1 MVWKL
6 LAEGL
11 SVGYDGKTLLR
22 NLSFAVGSGECVLLC
37 GGNGM
42 GKSTLLRTLAGLQ
55 KPLGGTV
62 RNPGGGK
69 AVLVPSRIPK
79 VAGFTVKKFIGLT
92 TFQETDWLGR
102 IGKELVARIAGSMSM
117 LDIQEFADR
126 DISTL
131 SDGEFQKVCIA
142 AAVARNAE
150 VGLLDELAAWVM
162 NADILLLDEPT
173 AFLDVEARET
183 VLQTL
188 SDIVRCENAPAIIF
202 SSHDIHSA
210 VRHCTRIFGLYKNT
224 DRETSFMDSG
234 PCVSEFDAVLE
245 RCFPNIPIR
254 RQL

>member
-1 MVWKL
+1 MAWKL
-6 LAEGL
+6 QAEGL
-11 SVGYDGKTLLR
+11 SVGYDGKALLR
-22 NLSFAVGSGECVLLC
+22 NLSFEVGSGECVLLC

-42 GKSTLLRTLAGLQ
+42 GKCTLLRTVAGLQ
-55 KPLGGTV
+55 KPLGGAV
-62 RNPGGGK
+62 RYSGDGK

-79 VAGFTVKKFIGLT
+79 VAGFSVKKFIGLT

-102 IGKELVARIAGSMSM
+102 IGKELEARIDSSMSM

-142 AAVARNAE
+142 AAVARKAE
-150 VGLLDELAAWVM
+150 V
-162 NADILLLDEPT
+162 ILLDEPT

-188 SDIVRCENAPAIIF
+188 SDIVRCGNAPAIIF

-210 VRHCTRIFGLYKNT
+210 VRHCNRIFGLYKNT

>member
-1 MVWKL
+1 MAWKL
-6 LAEGL
+6 QAEGL

-22 NLSFAVGSGECVLLC
+22 NLSFEVGPGECVLLC

-42 GKSTLLRTLAGLQ
+42 GKSTLLRTMAGLQ

-62 RNPGGGK
+62 RYSGDGK

-92 TFQETDWLGR
+92 TFNETDWLGR
-102 IGKELVARIAGSMSM
+102 IGKELEARIDSSMSM

-150 VGLLDELAAWVM
+150 V
-162 NADILLLDEPT
+162 ILLDEPT

-188 SDIVRCENAPAIIF
+188 SDIVRCGNSPAIIF

-210 VRHCTRIFGLYKNT
+210 VRHCTRIFGLYKNS

-245 RCFPNIPIR
+245 LCFPNIPIR

>member
-1 MVWKL
+1 MGENWTFD
-6 LAEGL
+6 AENL
-11 SVGYDGKTLLR
+11 TVGYDGKTVIADV
-22 NLSFAVGSGECVLLC
+22 NFSVGAGERILLC
-37 GGNGM
+37 GANGL
-42 GKSTLLRTLAGLQ
+42 GKSTLLRTLALLQ
-55 KPLGGTV
+55 PPVSGKCSFSASSEKRRTV
-62 RNPGGGK
+62 LIP
-69 AVLVPSRIPK
+69 ARIPK
-79 VAGFTVKKFIGLT
+79 VQGFSVEHFVAASCYL
-92 TFQETDWLGR
+92 ETDWLGR
-102 IGKELVARIAGSMSM
+102 IPARLKNQIKTAVENVGIPEL
-117 LDIQEFADR
+117 LHR

-150 VGLLDELAAWVM
+150 VV
-162 NADILLLDEPT
+162 LLDEPT

>member
-1 MVWKL
+1 MERKL

-11 SVGYDGKTLLR
+11 SVGYDGKALLR
-22 NLSFAVGSGECVLLC
+22 NLSFEVGPGECVLLC

-62 RNPGGGK
+62 RYSGDGK

-102 IGKELVARIAGSMSM
+102 IGKELETRIDSSMSM
-117 LDIQEFADR
+117 LDLQEFAGR

-150 VGLLDELAAWVM
+150 V
-162 NADILLLDEPT
+162 ILLDEPT

-188 SDIVRCENAPAIIF
+188 SDIVRCGNAPAIIF
-202 SSHDIHSA
+202 SSHDVHSA
-210 VRHCTRIFGLYKNT
+210 VRHCTRIFGLYKNM

>member
-1 MVWKL
+1 MAWKL
-6 LAEGL
+6 QAEGL
-11 SVGYDGKTLLR
+11 SVGYDGKALLR
-22 NLSFAVGSGECVLLC
+22 NLSFEVGPGECLLLC

-62 RNPGGGK
+62 RYSGDGK

-79 VAGFTVKKFIGLT
+79 VAGFSVKKFIGLT
-92 TFQETDWLGR
+92 TFNEADWLGR
-102 IGKELVARIAGSMSM
+102 IGKELEARIDSSMSM

-150 VGLLDELAAWVM
+150 V
-162 NADILLLDEPT
+162 ILLDEPT

-183 VLQTL
+183 VLQAL
-188 SDIVRCENAPAIIF
+188 SDIVRCGNAPAIIF

-210 VRHCTRIFGLYKNT
+210 VRHCNRIFGLYKNT

>member
-1 MVWKL
+1 MAWKL

-11 SVGYDGKTLLR
+11 SVGYDGKALIR
-22 NLSFAVGSGECVLLC
+22 NLSFAVGPGECVLLC

-102 IGKELVARIAGSMSM
+102 IGKELEARIDGSMSM

-150 VGLLDELAAWVM
+150 VV
-162 NADILLLDEPT
+162 LLDEPT
-173 AFLDVEARET
+173 AFM

-202 SSHDIHSA
+202 SSRDIHSA

-245 RCFPNIPIR
+245 RCFPNIPIH

>member
-1 MVWKL
+1 MAWKL
-6 LAEGL
+6 QAEGL
-11 SVGYDGKTLLR
+11 SVGYDGKALLR
-22 NLSFAVGSGECVLLC
+22 NLSFEVWPGECVLLC

-62 RNPGGGK
+62 RYSGDGK

-92 TFQETDWLGR
+92 TFNETDWLGR
-102 IGKELVARIAGSMSM
+102 IGKELETRIDSSMSM
-117 LDIQEFADR
+117 LDIQEFAGR

-150 VGLLDELAAWVM
+150 VV
-162 NADILLLDEPT
+162 LLDEPT

-188 SDIVRCENAPAIIF
+188 SDIVRCGNAPAIIF

-210 VRHCTRIFGLYKNT
+210 VRHCNRIFGLYKNT

>member
-1 MVWKL
+1 
-6 LAEGL
+6 
-11 SVGYDGKTLLR
+11 
-22 NLSFAVGSGECVLLC
+22 
-37 GGNGM
+37 
-42 GKSTLLRTLAGLQ
+42 
-55 KPLGGTV
+55 
-62 RNPGGGK
+62 
-69 AVLVPSRIPK
+69 
-79 VAGFTVKKFIGLT
+79 
-92 TFQETDWLGR
+92 
-102 IGKELVARIAGSMSM
+102 MSM

-150 VGLLDELAAWVM
+150 V
-162 NADILLLDEPT
+162 ILLDEPT

-202 SSHDIHSA
+202 SSHDIYSA
-210 VRHCTRIFGLYKNT
+210 ARHCNRIFGLYKNT

>member
-1 MVWKL
+1 MAWKL
-6 LAEGL
+6 QAEGL
-11 SVGYDGKTLLR
+11 SVGYDGKALLR
-22 NLSFAVGSGECVLLC
+22 NLSFEVGPGECVLLC

-55 KPLGGTV
+55 KPLGGAV
-62 RNPGGGK
+62 RYSGDGK

-79 VAGFTVKKFIGLT
+79 VAGFSVKKFIVLT

-102 IGKELVARIAGSMSM
+102 IGKELEARIDSSMSL
-117 LDIQEFADR
+117 LDIQEFAGR

-142 AAVARNAE
+142 AAVARKAE
-150 VGLLDELAAWVM
+150 V
-162 NADILLLDEPT
+162 ILLDEPT

-188 SDIVRCENAPAIIF
+188 SDIVRCGNAPAIIF

-210 VRHCTRIFGLYKNT
+210 VRHCNRIFGLYKNT

>member
-1 MVWKL
+1 MARKL

-11 SVGYDGKTLLR
+11 SVGYDGKALLR

-102 IGKELVARIAGSMSM
+102 IGKELEARIDSSMSM

-150 VGLLDELAAWVM
+150 VV
-162 NADILLLDEPT
+162 LLDEPT

>member
-1 MVWKL
+1 MAWKL
-6 LAEGL
+6 QAEGL
-11 SVGYDGKTLLR
+11 SVGYDGKALLR
-22 NLSFAVGSGECVLLC
+22 NLSFEVGPGECVLLC

-62 RNPGGGK
+62 RYSEDGK

-102 IGKELVARIAGSMSM
+102 IGKELEARIDGSMSM

-150 VGLLDELAAWVM
+150 V
-162 NADILLLDEPT
+162 ILLDEPT

>member
-1 MVWKL
+1 MERNL

-11 SVGYDGKTLLR
+11 SVGYGGKALLR
-22 NLSFAVGSGECVLLC
+22 NLSFEVGPGECVLLC

-55 KPLGGTV
+55 KPLGGAV
-62 RNPGGGK
+62 RYSGDGK

-92 TFQETDWLGR
+92 TFNETDWLGR
-102 IGKELVARIAGSMSM
+102 IGKELETRIDSSMSM

-142 AAVARNAE
+142 AAVARKAE
-150 VGLLDELAAWVM
+150 V
-162 NADILLLDEPT
+162 ILLDEPT

-183 VLQTL
+183 VLQAL
-188 SDIVRCENAPAIIF
+188 SDIVRCGNAPAIIF

>member
-1 MVWKL
+1 MAWKL
-6 LAEGL
+6 QAEGL
-11 SVGYDGKTLLR
+11 SVGYDGKALLR
-22 NLSFAVGSGECVLLC
+22 NLSFEVGPGECVLLC

-42 GKSTLLRTLAGLQ
+42 GKSTLLWTLAGLQ

-62 RNPGGGK
+62 RYSGDGK

-102 IGKELVARIAGSMSM
+102 ICKELEERIDSSMSM
-117 LDIQEFADR
+117 LDLQGFADR

-150 VGLLDELAAWVM
+150 V
-162 NADILLLDEPT
+162 ILLDEPT

-183 VLQTL
+183 VLQAL
-188 SDIVRCENAPAIIF
+188 SDIVRCGNAPAIIF

>member
-1 MVWKL
+1 MARKL

-11 SVGYDGKTLLR
+11 SVGYGGKALLR

-55 KPLGGTV
+55 KPLEGTV
-62 RNPGGGK
+62 LNPGGGK

-79 VAGFTVKKFIGLT
+79 VAGFTAKKFIGLT

-102 IGKELVARIAGSMSM
+102 IGKELEARIDGSMSM

-142 AAVARNAE
+142 AALARNAE
-150 VGLLDELAAWVM
+150 V
-162 NADILLLDEPT
+162 ILLDEPT

-188 SDIVRCENAPAIIF
+188 SDIVKCGNAPAIIF

>member
-1 MVWKL
+1 MAWKL

-11 SVGYDGKTLLR
+11 SVGYGGKALLR
-22 NLSFAVGSGECVLLC
+22 NLSFAVRPGECVLLC

-102 IGKELVARIAGSMSM
+102 IGKELEARIDGSMSM

-150 VGLLDELAAWVM
+150 VV
-162 NADILLLDEPT
+162 LLDEPT

-188 SDIVRCENAPAIIF
+188 SDIVRCENAPVIIF

-245 RCFPNIPIR
+245 RCFPNIPIH

>member
-1 MVWKL
+1 MAWKL
-6 LAEGL
+6 QAEGL
-11 SVGYDGKTLLR
+11 SVGYDGKALLR
-22 NLSFAVGSGECVLLC
+22 NLSFEVGPGECVLLC

-62 RNPGGGK
+62 RYSGDGK

-92 TFQETDWLGR
+92 TFNETDWLGR
-102 IGKELVARIAGSMSM
+102 IGKELETRIDSSMSM
-117 LDIQEFADR
+117 LDIQEFAGR

-150 VGLLDELAAWVM
+150 VV
-162 NADILLLDEPT
+162 LLDEPT

-188 SDIVRCENAPAIIF
+188 SDIVRCGNAPAIIF

-210 VRHCTRIFGLYKNT
+210 VRNCNRIFGLYKNT

>member
-1 MVWKL
+1 MVRKL
-6 LAEGL
+6 QAEGL
-11 SVGYDGKTLLR
+11 SVGYGGKALVR
-22 NLSFAVGSGECVLLC
+22 NLSFEVGSGECVLLC

-55 KPLGGTV
+55 KPLEGTV
-62 RNPGGGK
+62 HNSCGGK
-69 AVLVPSRIPK
+69 VVLVPSRIPK

-92 TFQETDWLGR
+92 TFHETDWLGR
-102 IGKELVARIAGSMSM
+102 IGKELEMRIDRSMSM

-126 DISTL
+126 DISML

-150 VGLLDELAAWVM
+150 V
-162 NADILLLDEPT
+162 ILLDEPT

-188 SDIVRCENAPAIIF
+188 SDIVRCGNAPAIIF

-210 VRHCTRIFGLYKNT
+210 VRHCNRIFGLYKNT

>member
-1 MVWKL
+1 MAWKL
-6 LAEGL
+6 QAEGL
-11 SVGYDGKTLLR
+11 SVGYDGKALLR
-22 NLSFAVGSGECVLLC
+22 NLSFEVGPGECVLLC

-62 RNPGGGK
+62 RYSGDGK

-79 VAGFTVKKFIGLT
+79 VAGFTVKKFIGLA

-102 IGKELVARIAGSMSM
+102 IGKELEARIDSSMSM
-117 LDIQEFADR
+117 LDIQEFANR

-150 VGLLDELAAWVM
+150 L
-162 NADILLLDEPT
+162 ILLDEPT

-188 SDIVRCENAPAIIF
+188 SDIVRCGNAPAIIF

-210 VRHCTRIFGLYKNT
+210 VRHCNRIFGLYKNT

-245 RCFPNIPIR
+245 RCFPNVSIR